1 MSTAL
6 VDSKLPPIISP
17 LSLWLVAHQTGS
29 MLTAINCRGIINTTS
44 HGIVVYYHYADKNI
58 GLAVDD
64 YQFGWNTLTWTDGWP
79 VVA

>member
-1 MSTAL
+1 M
-6 VDSKLPPIISP
+6 
-17 LSLWLVAHQTGS
+17 
-29 MLTAINCRGIINTTS
+29 INCRGIINTTS
-44 HGIVVYYHYADKNI
+44 HGIVVYYHYANKNI